1 MNIKILP
8 LKNHDWGQVDKN
20 MLFYAQIHSLDLDTS
35 ANPGAVGIFWA
46 VAQQTS
52 LRDVS
57 KHDDAFS

>member
-1 MNIKILP
+1 
-8 LKNHDWGQVDKN
+8 